1 MVFASATG
9 NTALLAEAI
18 RKAEGAEGC
27 VYFGAPSEDLSG
39 RLDGVETIYAGF
51 WTDKG
56 SCSPEMEQFLSTLAG
71 RKVFLFGTAGFG
83 GAREYFDQ
91 ILDRVASFLPAD
103 STVAGR
109 YMCQGKMPFSVRK
122 RYEAMLEQNP
132 EDKRAQG
139 MIRNFDS
146 ALAHPDEAD
155 LGRLRDA
162 VVQQRE

>member
-1 MVFASATG
+1 M
-9 NTALLAEAI
+9 
-18 RKAEGAEGC
+18 
-27 VYFGAPSEDLSG
+27 YFGEPSEDISG
-39 RLDGVETIYAGF
+39 LLEDADIIYAGF

-56 SCSPEMEQFLSTLAG
+56 SCSAEMEQFLGTLAG

-83 GAREYFDQ
+83 GAKEYFDR

-109 YMCQGKMPFSVRK
+109 YMCQGKMPLSVRK

-132 EDKRAQG
+132 DDGRMQG

-146 ALAHPDEAD
+146 ALSHPDEAD
-155 LGRLRDA
+155 LERLKDA
-162 VVQQRE
+162 VVQPQQG